1 MAMEITNDYIN
12 HALQSMA
19 KGNAANGTEKQTE
32 QMVNESENSRA
43 DKRQETDWAVVYAS
57 SLKKS
62 QSLAD
67 YARELA
73 KLAPS
78 VQVRVG
84 STFSS
89 ARSGKTLTLDPGILN
104 KMQHD
109 PQKAKDMKEMIKGV
123 EFITK
128 FVDGLYKSSGKT
140 LVYRHSYIDAD
151 GRYRCISR
159 VKEGRSYQMSVKL
172 RQERQKN
179 SQKLI
184 ARAKEKAVKNRK
196 SLQKKSQAKRTT
208 KMGVGAK
215 VDLKL

>member
-1 MAMEITNDYIN
+1 MAMEITNDYIS
-12 HALQSMA
+12 HALQSMG
-19 KGNAANGTEKQTE
+19 KSNAANGTKKETE
-32 QMVNESENSRA
+32 QTAKESA
-43 DKRQETDWAVVYAS
+43 DRQASEAQKADWAVVYSS
-57 SLKKS
+57 SLKS

-84 STFSS
+84 GTFST

-109 PQKAKDMKEMIKGV
+109 PKTAKDMKDMIKGV

-128 FVDGLYKSSGKT
+128 FMDGIYKSSGKT

-151 GRYRCISR
+151 GKYRCISR
-159 VKEGRSYQMSVKL
+159 VKDGRSYQMSIKL

-179 SQKLI
+179 AQKLI
-184 ARAKEKAVKNRK
+184 ARSKDNALRSRK
-196 SLQKKSQAKRTT
+196 VLQKMSQIKRT
-208 KMGVGAK
+208 AK
-215 VDLKL
+215 AAGTRVDVKL

>member
-1 MAMEITNDYIN
+1 MAMEITNDYIG
-12 HALQSMA
+12 HALQSME
-19 KGNAANGTEKQTE
+19 KSNAAAGTNKEMEQTAKE
-32 QMVNESENSRA
+32 CA
-43 DKRQETDWAVVYAS
+43 DSQAAKAQKTDWAVVYSS
-57 SLKKS
+57 SLKS

-78 VQVRVG
+78 VQVKVG
-84 STFSS
+84 RTFSS
-89 ARSGKTLTLDPGILN
+89 AKSGKTLTLDPGLLN

-109 PQKAKDMKEMIKGV
+109 PKMAKDMKDMIKGV

-140 LVYRHSYIDAD
+140 LVYRHSFIDAD
-151 GRYRCISR
+151 GKYRCISR
-159 VKEGRSYQMSVKL
+159 VKDGRSYQMSVKL

-184 ARAKEKAVKNRK
+184 AKSRDKALKSRK
-196 SLQKKSQAKRTT
+196 TQQKKTQAKRMAKT
-208 KMGVGAK
+208 VGRR
-215 VDLKL
+215 VDVKL

>member
-12 HALQSMA
+12 
-19 KGNAANGTEKQTE
+19 T
-32 QMVNESENSRA
+32 
-43 DKRQETDWAVVYAS
+43 VVHAS
-57 SLKKS
+57 SLRKS
-62 QSLAD
+62 QSIAD
-67 YARELA
+67 YASELA

-78 VQVRVG
+78 VQVKAGG
-84 STFSS
+84 SFFS
-89 ARSGKTLTLDPGILN
+89 ARSGKTLMLDPGLLN

-109 PQKAKDMKEMIKGV
+109 PQMAKDMKEMIKGV

-151 GRYRCISR
+151 GKYRCISR
-159 VKEGRSYQMSVKL
+159 VKDGRSYNMSVKL

-184 ARAKEKAVKNRK
+184 ARSKEKSVQNRK
-196 SLQKKSQAKRTT
+196 SLQKKSQAKRTAKT
-208 KMGVGAK
+208 VGTR
-215 VDLKL
+215 VDVKL

>member
-1 MAMEITNDYIN
+1 MAMEINNDYIS
-12 HALQSMA
+12 HALQSMG
-19 KGNAANGTEKQTE
+19 KSNAAAGTNKETE
-32 QMVNESENSRA
+32 QTAKECA
-43 DKRQETDWAVVYAS
+43 DSQAAKAQKADWAVVYSS
-57 SLKKS
+57 SLKS

-84 STFSS
+84 GTFSF

-109 PQKAKDMKEMIKGV
+109 PKTAKDMKDMIKGV

-128 FVDGLYKSSGKT
+128 FMDGIYKSSGKT

-151 GRYRCISR
+151 GKYRCISR
-159 VKEGRSYQMSVKL
+159 VKDGRSYQMSIKL

-179 SQKLI
+179 AQKLI
-184 ARAKEKAVKNRK
+184 ARSKDNALRSRKA
-196 SLQKKSQAKRTT
+196 LQKMSQIKRT
-208 KMGVGAK
+208 AK
-215 VDLKL
+215 AAGTRVDVKL